1 MVYSAVTNAEKAQIF
16 IDSRLER
23 RRKGVYGPP
32 LSQKCVFF
40 IDDLMMPFKD
50 RFGSQAANELLR

>member
-1 MVYSAVTNAEKAQIF
+1 MVFSNNITADKTQHF

-32 LSQKCVFF
+32 FSHKYVFF

-50 RFGSQAANELLR
+50 DYGI